1 MIMWLNSESTLFSLP
16 AHQLEPQP
24 QRQPQPP
31 PQQQQQPQQRPQP
44 QPQQSQES
52 TVSPPGFFLF
62 SFILHLFYILAT
74 TITSNTSTTITYH
87 HQHQRHQHHQH
98 HPHFKQPPSHLTRQN
113 GNGNRSRNSR
123 RNASR
128 VAGKFFWFSLFH
140 YTNVYFSLDYEWITA
155 WDK

>member
-1 MIMWLNSESTLFSLP
+1 MWLISMLFSLP
-16 AHQLEPQP
+16 AHQPQP

-31 PQQQQQPQQRPQP
+31 PQQQQQQQQQPQQRPQ
-44 QPQQSQES
+44 QSQQS
-52 TVSPPGFFLF
+52 TVSPLGFFIF
-62 SFILHLFYILAT
+62 HFYFILHLFYILAT
-74 TITSNTSTTITYH
+74 TITSTTSTTTTYH
-87 HQHQRHQHHQH
+87 HQHQHHQH

-128 VAGKFFWFSLFH
+128 VTGKSFWFSLFSFFH
-140 YTNVYFSLDYEWITA
+140 YTNIYFSLDYEWITA